1 MALCNLPS
9 VMEGS
14 ALDEKHFCPHDAPP
28 SFTQDV
34 LRHALG
40 LGADSALHVV
50 SDQELQPL
58 AVARCLAALS
68 KQHQIGLA
76 LLGKQAIDDDCNQ
89 TVRHSTSGQ
98 GGGGCAL
105 FLLDPGHG
113 YDPRCC
119 CQTQGQMLS
128 ALLGWPQATFASKL
142 EVRHASHGCECT
154 RP

>member
-1 MALCNLPS
+1 MGMGVCKLLWRTAICLQSWKAVLRMTSTFVLTMHQHPS
-9 VMEGS
+9 QLRHQS
-14 ALDEKHFCPHDAPP
+14 
-28 SFTQDV
+28 QDV

-113 YDPRCC
+113 YDP
-119 CQTQGQMLS
+119 
-128 ALLGWPQATFASKL
+128 
-142 EVRHASHGCECT
+142 
-154 RP
+154 